1 MRIIDMRSGTLACM
15 TTVIIFSLFAPLRAD
30 GVEET
35 EQSEQ
40 TLRLADLE
48 EMALKNNPTL
58 AQADASIREAQG
70 RKLQAGL
77 YPNPVM
83 GYMAEELAL
92 QAISNTSEHLF
103 FLEQTIVTAGKLKKS
118 RNIFAHQQKEAEA
131 EAEAQKLRVLNA
143 VRLLYYE
150 AVGAEQ
156 MVELRRS
163 LAEIARAAG
172 TTSQQLF
179 NVGAADRPDLLQA
192 EIELHQSEIDLM
204 EAENDRER
212 VWRVLAAVV
221 GVPFLE
227 PGGVEGDLEADIP
240 KLDRD
245 SILATFVR
253 DSPEIKRARAGVER
267 ARSTLTRAKAEPT
280 PDVLLR
286 GGFGYNFE
294 ELDILSGPVGWEGFI
309 EVGFRV
315 PLFDRNQGN
324 IAAARADI
332 DRAEG
337 EVKRLELA
345 LRARLAAAYD
355 RYLDTLGLVERY
367 QKEVLPRAQEA
378 YDLYLARFRE
388 MGAAYPQVLIA
399 QRTLSQVRVRYVNN
413 LVELWQ
419 NVVLIRGMLL
429 AGGLQAPEVHEPHP
443 MIGAG
448 MMQVER

>member
-221 GVPFLE
+221 GVRFWSQ
-227 PGGVEGDLEADIP
+227 A
-240 KLDRD
+240 
-245 SILATFVR
+245 
-253 DSPEIKRARAGVER
+253 
-267 ARSTLTRAKAEPT
+267 
-280 PDVLLR
+280 
-286 GGFGYNFE
+286 
-294 ELDILSGPVGWEGFI
+294 
-309 EVGFRV
+309 
-315 PLFDRNQGN
+315 
-324 IAAARADI
+324 
-332 DRAEG
+332 
-337 EVKRLELA
+337 A
-345 LRARLAAAYD
+345 LR
-355 RYLDTLGLVERY
+355 VIW
-367 QKEVLPRAQEA
+367 K
-378 YDLYLARFRE
+378 
-388 MGAAYPQVLIA
+388 
-399 QRTLSQVRVRYVNN
+399 RTYRSST
-413 LVELWQ
+413 
-419 NVVLIRGMLL
+419 GT
-429 AGGLQAPEVHEPHP
+429 PF
-443 MIGAG
+443 
-448 MMQVER
+448 

>member
-1 MRIIDMRSGTLACM
+1 MGVTDMSNRVACM
-15 TTVIIFSLFAPLRAD
+15 TTVIIFSLSAPLRAD

-35 EQSEQ
+35 EQSER

-83 GYMAEELAL
+83 GYMAEELAF

-118 RNIFAHQQKEAEA
+118 QNIFANQQEEAEA

-192 EIELHQSEIDLM
+192 EIELHQSEIDLV

-227 PGGVEGDLEADIP
+227 PAGVEGDLEAGIP

-253 DSPEIKRARAGVER
+253 DSPEIKRAQAGVER

-324 IAAARADI
+324 IAAAQADI

-429 AGGLQAPEVHEPHP
+429 AGGLQAPEVHQPHP

-448 MMQVER
+448 MMRVER

>member
-1 MRIIDMRSGTLACM
+1 M
-15 TTVIIFSLFAPLRAD
+15 
-30 GVEET
+30 
-35 EQSEQ
+35 
-40 TLRLADLE
+40 
-48 EMALKNNPTL
+48 
-58 AQADASIREAQG
+58 
-70 RKLQAGL
+70 
-77 YPNPVM
+77 
-83 GYMAEELAL
+83 
-92 QAISNTSEHLF
+92 
-103 FLEQTIVTAGKLKKS
+103 
-118 RNIFAHQQKEAEA
+118 
-131 EAEAQKLRVLNA
+131 LNA

-253 DSPEIKRARAGVER
+253 DNPEIKRARAGVER

-388 MGAAYPQVLIA
+388 MGPL
-399 QRTLSQVRVRYVNN
+399 TLRC
-413 LVELWQ
+413 
-419 NVVLIRGMLL
+419 
-429 AGGLQAPEVHEPHP
+429 
-443 MIGAG
+443 
-448 MMQVER
+448 